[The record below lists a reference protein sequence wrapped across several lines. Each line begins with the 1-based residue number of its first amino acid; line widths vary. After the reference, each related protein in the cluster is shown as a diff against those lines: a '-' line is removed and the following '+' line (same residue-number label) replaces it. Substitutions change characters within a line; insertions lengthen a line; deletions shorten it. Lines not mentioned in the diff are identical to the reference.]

1 MGVKRLTVSGHTCV
15 ETLALLVAMAWADGH
30 LEDSE
35 RASVRGAAD
44 VLNLSKAMRDRLDL
58 VLDKPMPVNQLLIE
72 AMSSADRAFAYVA
85 AAWMSGV
92 DDDVD
97 EREEAMLDEVATL
110 FEIDVARKVE
120 LEGIARGIN
129 VKASGERNASEE
141 LVALF
146 RAIPPRLQTDTLE
159 EADVVFD

>member
-1 MGVKRLTVSGHTCV
+1 MKRLTISGHTCV
-15 ETLALLVAMAWADGH
+15 ETLALLVAMAWADGR

-44 VLNLSKAMRDRLDL
+44 VLNLSKALRDRLDL
-58 VLDKPMPVNQLLIE
+58 VLAQPVPVSQLLIE
-72 AMSSADRAFAYVA
+72 EMSTADRAFAYVA

-120 LEGIARGIN
+120 LEGIARGVT
-129 VKASGERNASEE
+129 VKTTGERNASEE

-146 RAIPPRLQTDTLE
+146 RAIPPRLQTETLE
-159 EADVVFD
+159 ELDVVFE